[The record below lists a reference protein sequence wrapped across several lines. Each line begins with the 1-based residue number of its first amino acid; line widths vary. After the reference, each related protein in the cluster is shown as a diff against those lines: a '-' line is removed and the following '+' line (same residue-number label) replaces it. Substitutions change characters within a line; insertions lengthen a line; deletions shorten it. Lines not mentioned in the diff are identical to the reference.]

1 MTTFTSFMGGDHHQ
15 CDQYFAAAEAAVDS
29 GDWQQATAAHQQFIG
44 AMQQHFAMEEELLFP
59 AFEQASGHSDG
70 PTMVMRH
77 EHEQMRALFADMDA
91 AVASKEPHAYLGA
104 SETLLI
110 LMQQHNAKE
119 EQILY
124 PMSERLLAEQQEALL
139 TRMQALEA

>member
-1 MTTFTSFMGGDHHQ
+1 MTTFTNFMGGDHHH
-15 CDQYFAAAEAAVDS
+15 CDQLFATAEGAVDS
-29 GDWQQATAAHQQFIG
+29 GEWQQATTAHQQFIH

-59 AFEQASGHSDG
+59 AFEQASGNSMG
-70 PTMVMRH
+70 PTVVMRH
-77 EHEQMRALFADMDA
+77 EHEQMRTLFAEMDE
-91 AVASKEPHAYLGA
+91 AVEKQDPSAYLGA

-124 PMSERLLAEQQEALL
+124 PMSDSMLDGQQDELLQK
-139 TRMQALEA
+139 MQSLVA